1 MNEPADGTVGP
12 VGGSEKVTV
21 VPSEPTLISG
31 PVQEKEPDP
40 WTVSGKSFEQVVQE
54 VYEGKWGV
62 EPELRERLND
72 AGFDQYAVREA
83 AIRLQIDNP

>member
-1 MNEPADGTVGP
+1 MNEDAETVTITPPSPPAS
-12 VGGSEKVTV
+12 GS
-21 VPSEPTLISG
+21 
-31 PVQEKEPDP
+31 VQEKEPDP

-62 EPELRERLND
+62 EPELRQRLCD
-72 AGFDQYAVREA
+72 AGFDQYQVREA